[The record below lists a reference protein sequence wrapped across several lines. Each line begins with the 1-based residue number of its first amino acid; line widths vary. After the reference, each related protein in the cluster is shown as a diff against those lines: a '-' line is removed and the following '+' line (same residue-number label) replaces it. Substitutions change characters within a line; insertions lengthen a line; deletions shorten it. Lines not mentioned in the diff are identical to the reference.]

1 MRGVNGVQ
9 MQVHPNFL
17 DLCKDIKDERIRLK
31 KERNGELSNKRL
43 TLTFYKLLKT
53 KPELFNLMVSAEIDL
68 NEI

>member
-17 DLCKDIKDERIRLK
+17 ELCKDIKDERIRLK

-43 TLTFYKLLKT
+43 TLTFYKLLKN

>member
-17 DLCKDIKDERIRLK
+17 ELCKDIKDERIRLK

>member
-17 DLCKDIKDERIRLK
+17 ELCKDIKDERIRLK
-31 KERNGELSNKRL
+31 KERAGELSNKRL
-43 TLTFYKLLKT
+43 TLTFYKLIKT

>member
-31 KERNGELSNKRL
+31 KERSGELSNKRL
-43 TLTFYKLLKT
+43 TLTFYKLLKS
-53 KPELFNLMVSAEIDL
+53 KPELFSLIVNAEIDI

>member
-31 KERNGELSNKRL
+31 KERAGELSNKRL